1 MCPHENVP
9 KLWYLQQNFQIKQ
22 IFLIIWHLNSG
33 SDSQLGDQPLGGIS
47 YQWDSRPTVIP
58 ATWRAELL
66 CAEVEE
72 DRNHCPRCWSRRR
85 QHYTLWCVP
94 NRAVNKYAGN
104 TEEGSEASA
113 LERRCAR
120 GTDLSPKP
128 CWRDYRSSMLW
139 VTAQMH
145 SSGAVAIQWAGHD
158 GVWIERSLT

>member
-1 MCPHENVP
+1 MKTCPN
-9 KLWYLQQNFQIKQ
+9 YDTFNR
-22 IFLIIWHLNSG
+22 IFRSNKYFWSYGTSTAAVTPSLETSPWEG
-33 SDSQLGDQPLGGIS
+33 SLTSETHGP
-47 YQWDSRPTVIP
+47 QWS
-58 ATWRAELL
+58 LL
-66 CAEVEE
+66 LEGLLPCAEVEE

-113 LERRCAR
+113 LERHCAR